1 MELPTE
7 MVDKKN
13 NNFAS
18 MKYITNTESEGIE
31 DFPINSHQVIFNDP
45 LTQHRNQK
53 MYFKYAEKST

>member
-1 MELPTE
+1 
-7 MVDKKN
+7 
-13 NNFAS
+13 